1 MTTIIAETIRQ
12 LPNGA
17 KSREEQT
24 DREIL
29 EYAAKAF
36 GKDTV
41 SSK

>member
-12 LPNGA
+12 FQTGQN
-17 KSREEQT
+17 SREEQT